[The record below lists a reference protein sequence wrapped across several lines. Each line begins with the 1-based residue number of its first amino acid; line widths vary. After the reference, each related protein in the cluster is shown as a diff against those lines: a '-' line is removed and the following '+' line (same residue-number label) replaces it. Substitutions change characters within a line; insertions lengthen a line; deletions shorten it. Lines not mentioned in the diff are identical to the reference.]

1 MEPLMKIIPAIDIQD
16 GKCVRLTKGDL
27 NSTIKYFDD
36 PVQAAEHWYSYG
48 IDRIHIV
55 DLDGAKKGQS
65 LILNIIDSIKKKLPK
80 VSLQVGGGFRNKE
93 TIERALNSG
102 IDQIILGSL
111 AVKDSILFHDIASS
125 YPDKII
131 FGLDTKNDHVKS
143 EAWTED
149 SGVYWI
155 DLVKKFNDLP
165 LNSIIFTDIDRDG
178 MLNGPNLEKINE
190 LTSNTSLPV
199 IASGGVS
206 SLEDL
211 IQLKKIKGVSGVIS
225 GKALYENTFSLDE
238 ALNLIS

>member
-1 MEPLMKIIPAIDIQD
+1 MKIIPAIDIQD

-27 NSTIKYFDD
+27 NSTVKYFDD
-36 PVQAAEHWYSYG
+36 PVQAAEYWYSYG

-93 TIERALNSG
+93 IIERALNSG

-111 AVKDSILFHDIASS
+111 AVKNPILFQDIASS

-131 FGLDTKNDHVKS
+131 FGLDTKNDYVKS

-165 LNSIIFTDIDRDG
+165 INSIIFTDIDRDG
-178 MLNGPNLEKINE
+178 MLNGPNLEKITE
-190 LTSNTSLPV
+190 LTSNTSLPI

-206 SLEDL
+206 SLKDL
-211 IQLKKIKGVSGVIS
+211 IQLKQIKGVSGVIS

>member
-1 MEPLMKIIPAIDIQD
+1 MHCDILIVGGGVSGLIAAKIA
-16 GKCVRLTKGDL
+16 
-27 NSTIKYFDD
+27 SDD
-36 PVQAAEHWYSYG
+36 N
-48 IDRIHIV
+48 
-55 DLDGAKKGQS
+55 KKVLLLEDKELLGGS
-65 LILNIIDSIKKKLPK
+65 LIYDDSDISKIDNQKSSEWLKKLIDDIKKKLPK

-111 AVKDSILFHDIASS
+111 AVKDPILFHDIASS

-131 FGLDTKNDHVKS
+131 FGLDTKNDYVKS

-149 SGVYWI
+149 SEVYWI

-178 MLNGPNLEKINE
+178 MLNGPNLEKITE

-211 IQLKKIKGVSGVIS
+211 IQLKQIKGVSGVIS

>member
-1 MEPLMKIIPAIDIQD
+1 M
-16 GKCVRLTKGDL
+16 
-27 NSTIKYFDD
+27 NSTVEYFDD
-36 PVQAAEHWYSYG
+36 PIQAAEHWYSFG

-55 DLDGAKKGQS
+55 DLDGAKNGES
-65 LILNIIDSIKKKLPK
+65 LILNIIESIKKKLPK

-93 TIERALNSG
+93 TIKLALNSG

-111 AVKDSILFHDIASS
+111 AVKDPISFRDIANSH
-125 YPDKII
+125 PDKII
-131 FGLDTKNDHVKS
+131 FGLDTKNDYVKS

-149 SGVYWI
+149 SGVHWI
-155 DLVKKFNDLP
+155 DLVKEFNDLP
-165 LNSIIFTDIDRDG
+165 INSIIFTDIDRDG
-178 MLNGPNLEKINE
+178 TLNGPNLEKITE
-190 LTSNTSLPV
+190 LTNITSLPI

-211 IQLKKIKGVSGVIS
+211 IELKKIKGVSGVIS

>member
-1 MEPLMKIIPAIDIQD
+1 MEPLMKIIPAIDIQE

-27 NSTIKYFDD
+27 NSTVKYFDD
-36 PVQAAEHWYSYG
+36 PVQAAEHWCSYG

-65 LILNIIDSIKKKLPK
+65 LILNIIDSIKKKLPTL
-80 VSLQVGGGFRNKE
+80 SLQVGGGFRNKE
-93 TIERALNSG
+93 TIERAFNSG

-111 AVKDSILFHDIASS
+111 AVKDPILFHDIASS

-131 FGLDTKNDHVKS
+131 FGLDTKNGYVKS

-155 DLVKKFNDLP
+155 DLVKRFNDLP
-165 LNSIIFTDIDRDG
+165 INSIIFTDIDRDG
-178 MLNGPNLEKINE
+178 MLNGPNFEKITE

-211 IQLKKIKGVSGVIS
+211 IQLKQIKGVSGVIS

-238 ALNLIS
+238 ALNLVS